1 MSKETMQNYLKS
13 EIRKSLILGQPKN
26 NICKNTNILNA
37 EYCLGRISGY
47 MNILAELDLDDFIVF
62 YDTIK
67 AEQDRLMQYVN
78 TLYAE

>member
-1 MSKETMQNYLKS
+1 
-13 EIRKSLILGQPKN
+13 
-26 NICKNTNILNA
+26 
-37 EYCLGRISGY
+37 